1 MENEIM
7 YLKLDDIIPN
17 RFQPRE
23 IFDEKALQELADSI
37 KQHGVIEPI
46 IVRPIFNKF
55 EIVAGERRYK
65 ASALAGLTKIPAIV
79 KVMDD
84 KESSIVAYIE
94 NAHRKDVSAIEEA
107 KTTERILKNNNM
119 TQEELAKELG
129 ISQSTLANK
138 LRLLTLPIEVQ
149 ESLMR
154 NEISERHARSLLSI
168 KDEKKQIELLNKIKE
183 KRMTV
188 RELDSEIK
196 MINGN
201 NNMNNN
207 YGLNN
212 NNDYVSFINSYTK
225 DNINTGNM
233 ANNMNQNI
241 VTPIP
246 SSMEINNSNNNE
258 DFMKFLNEYDSSY
271 QRKPEETPAPT
282 TQNNED
288 FMKFLNEYDNNY
300 QRKSEE
306 TPAPVT
312 QNNEDF
318 MKFLNEYD
326 SNYQRKTEET
336 PVPATQN
343 NEDFMKF
350 LNEYDSNYQRKTE
363 ETSKP
368 TTQNNEIPNMNDNS
382 ELSFESYLNNT
393 VNKNIMINNV
403 TPPITNSFNTNSYV
417 EDNPNFIDVS
427 KANIIDNVDTII
439 NELKATIE
447 KIKNQSKFKVD
458 TDEINFDDIYQITI
472 KIDKR
477 EAL

>member
-17 RFQPRE
+17 RFQPRQ

-46 IVRPIFNKF
+46 IVRPISNKF

-84 KESSIVAYIE
+84 KESSIVAFIE
-94 NAHRKDVSAIEEA
+94 NAQRKDVSAIEEA
-107 KTTERILKNNNM
+107 RTTERILKTNNM

-138 LRLLTLPIEVQ
+138 LRLLTLPVEVQ
-149 ESLMR
+149 ESLMK
-154 NEISERHARSLLSI
+154 NEISERHARSLLSV

-196 MINGN
+196 MMNG

-207 YGLNN
+207 FGLNT
-212 NNDYVSFINSYTK
+212 NDDYMSFVNSYK
-225 DNINTGNM
+225 NDNNVGGVVQ
-233 ANNMNQNI
+233 ANSGSI

-246 SSMEINNSNNNE
+246 ETMEMGESNNGE
-258 DFMKFLNEYDSSY
+258 FTKFLNNYDANHPVGA
-271 QRKPEETPAPT
+271 KAETPA
-282 TQNNED
+282 NGNGD
-288 FMKFLNEYDNNY
+288 FMNFLNNYDANHPVEA
-300 QRKSEE
+300 KAE
-306 TPAPVT
+306 TPA
-312 QNNEDF
+312 NGNGDF
-318 MKFLNEYD
+318 MNFLNNYD
-326 SNYQRKTEET
+326 ANH
-336 PVPATQN
+336 PVGAK
-343 NEDFMKF
+343 E
-350 LNEYDSNYQRKTE
+350 
-363 ETSKP
+363 
-368 TTQNNEIPNMNDNS
+368 EIPTMNNT
-382 ELSFESYLNNT
+382 ELNVNSYLNSGVKDNS
-393 VNKNIMINNV
+393 VMINNV
-403 TPPITNSFNTNSYV
+403 NPPITTNFNANSYV
-417 EDNPNFIDVS
+417 EDNPNYVDVS
-427 KANIIDNVDTII
+427 KATIIDNVDTII

-458 TDEINFDDIYQITI
+458 TDEIDFDDVYQITI

-477 EAL
+477 ETL

>member
-17 RFQPRE
+17 RFQPRQ

-46 IVRPIFNKF
+46 IVRPISNKF

-84 KESSIVAYIE
+84 KESSIVAFIE
-94 NAHRKDVSAIEEA
+94 NAQRKDVSAIEEA
-107 KTTERILKNNNM
+107 RTTERILKTNNM

-138 LRLLTLPIEVQ
+138 LRLLTLPVEVQ
-149 ESLMR
+149 ESLMK
-154 NEISERHARSLLSI
+154 NEISERHARSLLSV

-196 MINGN
+196 MMNG

-207 YGLNN
+207 FGLNT
-212 NNDYVSFINSYTK
+212 NDDYMSFVNSYK
-225 DNINTGNM
+225 NDNNVGGVVQ
-233 ANNMNQNI
+233 ANSGSI

-246 SSMEINNSNNNE
+246 ETMEMGESNNGE
-258 DFMKFLNEYDSSY
+258 FTKFLNNYDANHPVGT
-271 QRKPEETPAPT
+271 KAETPA
-282 TQNNED
+282 NGNGD
-288 FMKFLNEYDNNY
+288 FMNFLNNYDANH
-300 QRKSEE
+300 
-306 TPAPVT
+306 PVGAK
-312 QNNEDF
+312 E
-318 MKFLNEYD
+318 
-326 SNYQRKTEET
+326 
-336 PVPATQN
+336 
-343 NEDFMKF
+343 
-350 LNEYDSNYQRKTE
+350 
-363 ETSKP
+363 
-368 TTQNNEIPNMNDNS
+368 EIPTMNNT
-382 ELSFESYLNNT
+382 ELNVNSYLNSGVKDNS
-393 VNKNIMINNV
+393 VMINNV
-403 TPPITNSFNTNSYV
+403 NPPITTNFNANSYV
-417 EDNPNFIDVS
+417 EDNPNYVDVS
-427 KANIIDNVDTII
+427 KATIIDNVDTII

-458 TDEINFDDIYQITI
+458 TDEIDFDDVYQITI

-477 EAL
+477 ETL